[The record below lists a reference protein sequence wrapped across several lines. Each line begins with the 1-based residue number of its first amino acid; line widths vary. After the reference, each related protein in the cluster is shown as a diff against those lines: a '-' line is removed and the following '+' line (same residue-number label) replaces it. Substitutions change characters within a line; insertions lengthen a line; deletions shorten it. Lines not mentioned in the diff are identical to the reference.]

1 MSSENSNESD
11 DPYELQARRLRILAA
26 LHRKRAAEL
35 DTAAEAALASRSM
48 RQFTEAWEAGVAK
61 DIAEHPDLA
70 ELNVRLDGYY
80 DGPDK
85 P

>member
-35 DTAAEAALASRSM
+35 DMAAEAALASRSM

-85 P
+85 S